1 MSSADHVA
9 DGLGFLL
16 GIGSL
21 ALYTPI
27 LVRVFRQ
34 GNAEGIALSTFW
46 LKLTAYCCA
55 DIYSFARGYPLSTYI
70 DPLSLT
76 VEAALLL
83 FTVAFLQRKLDASFV
98 VAVLALVL
106 ACAWALV
113 AAPMETLALAS
124 VASTV
129 LNTGALVPQIAL
141 NARRSS
147 SGDYSPLTAALA
159 CGGCTVRLFTTVRL
173 SSSDPFLMAG
183 FGSAVAV
190 NSTLLAQIIW
200 YSAIIE
206 KRPWASLVYRD
217 FEKGPVVAKSTSM
230 SKP

>member
-1 MSSADHVA
+1 MGDAMISADFIA

-27 LVRVFRQ
+27 LVRVVRK

-70 DPLSLT
+70 DVLIITL
-76 VEAALLL
+76 EAALVLV
-83 FTVAFLQRKLDASFV
+83 TVAFLQRKLDASFV
-98 VAVLALVL
+98 AAALALAL

-113 AAPMETLALAS
+113 AAPMEYLALAS

-141 NARRSS
+141 NARRGS

-173 SSSDPFLMAG
+173 SSSDPLLLAG
-183 FGSAVAV
+183 FGSAVAL
-190 NSTLLAQIIW
+190 NSTLLAQVLW

-206 KRPWASLVYRD
+206 KRPWASLLSRD
-217 FEKGPVVAKSTSM
+217 FEKGLRGGA
-230 SKP
+230 